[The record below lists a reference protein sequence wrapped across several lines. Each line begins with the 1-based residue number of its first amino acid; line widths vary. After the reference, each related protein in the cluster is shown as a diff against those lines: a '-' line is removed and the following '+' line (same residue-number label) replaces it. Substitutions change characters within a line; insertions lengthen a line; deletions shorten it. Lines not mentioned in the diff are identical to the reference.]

1 MIIQKGNIMKTAKA
15 LGYLFAAEIMS
26 LFIGLTLA
34 GSSTTF
40 MRLVS
45 AVCTTGILVCLTIN
59 FAINCAKE
67 TLRTERTDGIK
78 ASPAPAFAIGGI
90 MSAPLLISWI
100 ILKISH
106 VTGSFDFYRWHK
118 LLNAYF
124 LQIYNF
130 INTNAETA
138 SLTSAQVNLML
149 LLVLIPFIV
158 FTATYFLAYKGVF
171 SEAKE

>member
-1 MIIQKGNIMKTAKA
+1 
-15 LGYLFAAEIMS
+15 
-26 LFIGLTLA
+26 
-34 GSSTTF
+34 
-40 MRLVS
+40 
-45 AVCTTGILVCLTIN
+45 
-59 FAINCAKE
+59 
-67 TLRTERTDGIK
+67 
-78 ASPAPAFAIGGI
+78 